1 MKRVVLFDI
10 DGTILLSH
18 GAGRVAM
25 EAALVEQ
32 FGTAGPS
39 SYRYDGKTD
48 KLIVR
53 ETMRLRG
60 FADAEIDARMPA
72 VLSRYLE
79 NLLSA
84 LAGGGRRAYAL
95 PGVPALVD
103 AVEAADD
110 LVLGLLTGNVVAGAR
125 AKLGAVDIAFDRFVV
140 GAFGSDHEDRPA
152 LPPIAQRRASELLGY
167 AVPGERL
174 IIVGDTPADVHCGRG
189 VGARAIAV
197 AHQVIHEAAISVGHR
212 VRRIDLDRLREIRKR
227 SVELIEVSLD
237 PAAMIVSVG
246 HIRLQRDGL

>member
-197 AHQVIHEAAISVGHR
+197 ATGGYG
-212 VRRIDLDRLREIRKR
+212 
-227 SVELIEVSLD
+227 VEELASHD
-237 PAAMIVSVG
+237 PATTFADLRDTARVLEA
-246 HIRLQRDGL
+246 IRDA